1 MHAGEIDE
9 SSAVPLYHQV
19 AASLR
24 RRIADGEWTAAGFL
38 PSVVD
43 LGHDYSIGEGTIR
56 RALSLLIDAGL
67 IEQRKGQRARIL
79 RQPEGRER
87 VQLPPGAVLWAER
100 ATPEERRREGL
111 PRGAWMVVVHHKAQ
125 TRRYPADRYEFQ
137 APWRD
142 PNGESDHGQ

>member
-9 SSAVPLYHQV
+9 SSPVPLYHQV

-24 RRIADGEWTAAGFL
+24 RRIADGEWTAAGYL

-43 LGHDYSIGEGTIR
+43 LGHDYSIGPGTIR
-56 RALSLLIDAGL
+56 RAMTVLINAGVVD
-67 IEQRKGQRARIL
+67 QTRGQRARIL
-79 RQPEGRER
+79 PEPPAVRER

-100 ATPEERRREGL
+100 ATEEDRRRERL
-111 PRGAWMVVVHHKAQ
+111 PRGAWVVVVHHKAVE
-125 TRRYPADRYEFQ
+125 RRYPAERYEFQ

-142 PNGESDHGQ
+142 PNGESDH